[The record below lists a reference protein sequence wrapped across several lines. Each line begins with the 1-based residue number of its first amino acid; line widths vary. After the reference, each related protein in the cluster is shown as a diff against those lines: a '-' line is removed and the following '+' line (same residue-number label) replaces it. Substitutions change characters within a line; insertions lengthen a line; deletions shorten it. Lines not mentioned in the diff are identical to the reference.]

1 MELITKL
8 TFCSV
13 LSQQTAWES
22 QVGSG
27 SLPVRQVGA
36 YCNDV
41 PFLPSV
47 NTAVCKQY
55 DNKVYATQGEI

>member
-1 MELITKL
+1 MELITVTHIL
-8 TFCSV
+8 LCSFSADSV
-13 LSQQTAWES
+13 RI

-36 YCNDV
+36 YCYDV

-47 NTAVCKQY
+47 NTAVCKQ
-55 DNKVYATQGEI
+55 